1 MVALVV
7 PVIPALAQRMD
18 PGTVAE
24 YSWILPSVARY
35 QGGAGGSLW
44 TTLITVANPSS
55 EVGVSVFFQFL
66 GHDQDGRGPATIGYS
81 LRPGESA
88 TLDGLLALFNIP
100 EGFGAVRVTATSP
113 NLVIQSETSTFLMW
127 SYGGTVGQFVPALG
141 PSDLA
146 GAAPKTLVPIHEY
159 EEPWAPPQ
167 TGPKNSFRTNLVLVN
182 AVEVPVSAHVALFA
196 KDGTLLGSCDV
207 ELPPLGMTQIGRVV
221 SSLGAGPVYGGRL
234 AISTPTPGGLV
245 AAYASVI
252 DNISNDPRTVLP
264 R

>member
-1 MVALVV
+1 L
-7 PVIPALAQRMD
+7 
-18 PGTVAE
+18 E
-24 YSWILPSVARY
+24 
-35 QGGAGGSLW
+35 
-44 TTLITVANPSS
+44 
-55 EVGVSVFFQFL
+55 
-66 GHDQDGRGPATIGYS
+66 
-81 LRPGESA
+81 
-88 TLDGLLALFNIP
+88 LFNIP

-113 NLVIQSETSTFLMW
+113 HLIIQSETSTFLMW

-146 GAAPKTLVPIHEY
+146 GATPKTLVPIHEY

-167 TGPKNSFRTNLVLVN
+167 PGPKNSFRTNVVLVN

-196 KDGTLLGSCDV
+196 RDGTLLGSRDV
-207 ELPPLGMTQIGRVV
+207 ILPPLGMTQIGRVASFV
-221 SSLGAGPVYGGRL
+221 GAGPVYGARL